1 MNHTEETWAVS
12 RKGVVTD
19 YYASAFLD
27 LDPNKK
33 PNDAMRAMVREWQ
46 GLPSEFEGNIVTQW
60 GVIHE
65 LEAMEC
71 LEREIKKDIVLG
83 GFVVH
88 PVYQWL
94 GAKPQGY
101 ASGSVVKIK
110 CPFGIRKDLE
120 PKFKTI
126 EEQPHYYAQMQ
137 IQMFCTNTRA
147 SYFYQWTP
155 HGSSLEVVVFDQD
168 WIDENIPKL
177 EKSYQAFLVV
187 CDDDVGELRPVI
199 DTPRALQMVAEYNDL
214 EDAIAQAKERKDEI
228 MESIVEMC
236 GGRNAVFGG
245 KNLTKVE
252 KSGAISYAK
261 AIKELM
267 PDADLEKWRGKPTSY
282 WMLK

>member
-1 MNHTEETWAVS
+1 
-12 RKGVVTD
+12 
-19 YYASAFLD
+19 
-27 LDPNKK
+27 
-33 PNDAMRAMVREWQ
+33 
-46 GLPSEFEGNIVTQW
+46 
-60 GVIHE
+60 
-65 LEAMEC
+65 
-71 LEREIKKDIVLG
+71 
-83 GFVVH
+83 
-88 PVYQWL
+88 
-94 GAKPQGY
+94 
-101 ASGSVVKIK
+101 
-110 CPFGIRKDLE
+110 
-120 PKFKTI
+120 
-126 EEQPHYYAQMQ
+126 
-137 IQMFCTNTRA
+137 
-147 SYFYQWTP
+147 
-155 HGSSLEVVVFDQD
+155 
-168 WIDENIPKL
+168 
-177 EKSYQAFLVV
+177 VV